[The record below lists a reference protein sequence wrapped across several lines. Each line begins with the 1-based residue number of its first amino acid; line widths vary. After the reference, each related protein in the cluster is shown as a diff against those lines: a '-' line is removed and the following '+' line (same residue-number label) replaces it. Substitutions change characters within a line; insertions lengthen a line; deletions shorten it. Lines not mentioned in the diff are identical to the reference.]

1 MKPFKG
7 CVNENCSAYKKIHY
21 RRDDH
26 YCRKCGHPLY
36 SVCADCWTVLGE
48 DDTQRICASCQA
60 KRTQRNAERVDN
72 ITWGEDIQPV
82 IDGQYV
88 LINRSTQRA
97 VEITQGNTAEGT
109 NVKTGKFDASK
120 AYQRWYVRPVSSR
133 IGGDFSYFCIT
144 SPINST
150 SGIGRWRTAGISPS
164 MVPVMAAISNGHW
177 NMPGMDGFI
186 SAVAIVPCIWKR
198 ERKLSMCS
206 KVRKRE
212 VMMNGCNGV

>member
-1 MKPFKG
+1 MLYDGYGPQREFYLEMPG
-7 CVNENCSAYKKIHY
+7 GNSYQ
-21 RRDDH
+21 DD
-26 YCRKCGHPLY
+26 
-36 SVCADCWTVLGE
+36 E
-48 DDTQRICASCQA
+48 
-60 KRTQRNAERVDN
+60 QRNAERVVN

-144 SPINST
+144 RSEERRVGKECRSRWSPY
-150 SGIGRWRTAGISPS
+150 
-164 MVPVMAAISNGHW
+164 H
-177 NMPGMDGFI
+177 
-186 SAVAIVPCIWKR
+186 
-198 ERKLSMCS
+198 
-206 KVRKRE
+206 
-212 VMMNGCNGV
+212 